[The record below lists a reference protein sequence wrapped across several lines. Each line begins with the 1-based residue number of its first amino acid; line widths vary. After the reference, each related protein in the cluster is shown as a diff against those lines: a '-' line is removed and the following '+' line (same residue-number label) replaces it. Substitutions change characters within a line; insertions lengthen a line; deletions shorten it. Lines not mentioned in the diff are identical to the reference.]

1 MILGVDYYPEHWPS
15 DLLEEDIKKIVLLG
29 ANTVR
34 IGEFAWHLMEPF
46 EGDYDFSFFDNVMT
60 SLKKHGLKVIF
71 GTPTATFPAWL
82 SKKYP
87 DVIAMNE
94 NGVRHAF
101 GGRRLYCYNSPE
113 YNALAEKMV
122 DRLMAHY
129 KDEQAIIAWQID
141 NELGHE
147 GSDQC
152 YCPHCEAAF
161 HKFLKERYQTIRT
174 LNETY
179 GTIFWGQTYNEFSE
193 IPMPKP
199 TITTHNPTLLLDWA
213 RFRSFSINTFAQKQI
228 AIVRKYL
235 RADQQVTHNLF
246 GGFFDRA
253 YDQNVLAEH
262 LDIVSYDNYPVWGGL
277 EAPLTPSHIAMTH
290 DYIRGLKQKNFWIVE
305 ELMGAQGHTVI
316 GYLPRPNQA
325 KLWSYQAM
333 ARGCEAL
340 LYFRYRGMTKGAEQF
355 CQGIL
360 DSDNKIN
367 AKFLEVQSFF
377 EEVQKEETLFKSDI
391 KADVALLYDYDNRH
405 SWAAQPQSHAF
416 NFTDEFVRL
425 HAGFHKYN
433 VMTDVID
440 IKRDFSNYKIIVLPV
455 MQIVDE
461 SLLERLKAFSQKGG
475 TVLFGFRSGIK
486 DRDNNIRLAENIL
499 NDYCGIELGLYESLG
514 KTQEVEIQ
522 SASGDV
528 GTVRVWR
535 DLIKVEEAQMLYGY
549 VDKFYKDYAAVTVHT
564 WGKGQVYYLGGG
576 LCTETIE
583 ALTKRVCE
591 AQRIET
597 IESPNGIEIVKRD
610 SKYIVLNHTENEV
623 FYNGHLFMPYE
634 IKYFERI
641 LD

>member
-15 DLLEEDIKKIVLLG
+15 NMLEADIERIVSLG

-34 IGEFAWHLMEPF
+34 IGEFAWHLMEPS
-46 EGDYDFSFFDNVMT
+46 EGDFDFSFFDNVIT
-60 SLKKHGLKVIF
+60 KLKKHGLKVIF
-71 GTPTATFPAWL
+71 GTPTATFPAWIA
-82 SKKYP
+82 KMYP

-94 NGVRHAF
+94 HGVRHSF

-113 YNALAEKMV
+113 YNTLAERMV
-122 DRLMAHY
+122 DRLMNHY
-129 KDEQAIIAWQID
+129 KDETAIVAWQID

-152 YCPHCEAAF
+152 YCPHCEAGF

-179 GTIFWGQTYNEFSE
+179 GTIFWGQTYNDFDE
-193 IPMPKP
+193 IPMPRP

-213 RFRSFSINTFAQKQI
+213 RFRSYSINTFAAKQI
-228 AIVRKYL
+228 NIVRKYL
-235 RADQQVTHNLF
+235 RQDQQVTHNLF

-253 YDQNVLAEH
+253 YDQNVLADN

-277 EAPLTPSHIAMTH
+277 EAPLSPSHIAMTH

-333 ARGCEAL
+333 ARGCESL

-367 AKFLEVQSFF
+367 DKFLEVQSFF
-377 EEVQKEETLFKSDI
+377 KEVSAEASLFNLNI
-391 KADVALLYDYDNRH
+391 KADVALLYDYDNRW

-416 NFTDEFVRL
+416 DFTDEFVRL
-425 HAGFHKYN
+425 HAGFHKFN

-440 IKRDFSNYKIIVLPV
+440 INRDFSSYKVVVLPS

-461 SLLERLKAFSQKGG
+461 SLLNKLKAFSQAGG
-475 TVLFGFRSGIK
+475 TVVFGFRSGIK
-486 DRDNNIRLAENIL
+486 NRDNNLRLEENIL
-499 NDYCGIELGLYESLG
+499 NQYCGIELGLYESLG
-514 KTQEVEIQ
+514 KSQEVEIK
-522 SASGDV
+522 GLNDER
-528 GTVRVWR
+528 GTVSVWR
-535 DLIKVEEAQMLYGY
+535 DLIKVDSAQKLYGY
-549 VDKFYKDYAAVTVHT
+549 EDSFYKDYAAVTVHNY
-564 WGKGQVYYLGGG
+564 GKGDVYYLGGG
-576 LCTETIE
+576 LCSATIE
-583 ALTKRVCE
+583 ALTRRICE
-591 AQRIET
+591 AQMIELT
-597 IESPNGIEIVKRD
+597 ASPEGIEVVKRGD
-610 SKYIVLNHTENEV
+610 KVIVLNHTDKTIVYNEYA
-623 FYNGHLFMPYE
+623 FKP
-634 IKYFERI
+634 FETKI
-641 LD
+641 FD